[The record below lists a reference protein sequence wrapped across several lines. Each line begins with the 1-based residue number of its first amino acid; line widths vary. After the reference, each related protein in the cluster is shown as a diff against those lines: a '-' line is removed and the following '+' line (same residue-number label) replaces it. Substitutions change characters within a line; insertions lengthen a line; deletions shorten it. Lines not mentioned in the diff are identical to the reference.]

1 MEAARGPRLHG
12 RSNHPPGEARG
23 VQRPA
28 GAPGELRGA
37 AALSLRDG
45 VSALEV
51 ESRAH
56 SHTHRA
62 RHLYAKYHQ
71 TETGLV
77 CCGAGTW
84 PSSGAPWRGSSST
97 GTTLRPGLGS
107 FATTRSQ
114 S

>member
-12 RSNHPPGEARG
+12 RSNYPPGEARG

-37 AALSLRDG
+37 AALPLRDG

-71 TETGLV
+71 SEAGLV

-97 GTTLRPGLGS
+97 KVKVLER
-107 FATTRSQ
+107 R
-114 S
+114 